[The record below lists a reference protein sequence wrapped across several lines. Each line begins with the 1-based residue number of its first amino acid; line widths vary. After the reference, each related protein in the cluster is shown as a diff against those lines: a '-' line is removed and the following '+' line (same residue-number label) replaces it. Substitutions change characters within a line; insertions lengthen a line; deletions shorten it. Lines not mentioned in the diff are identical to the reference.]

1 MATPAESWKTAITDT
16 SEGKLVVRGVEITEA
31 MDKLSFGG
39 MVYLLWKGT
48 PATPG
53 EARLME
59 MIFVSSVD
67 HGATP
72 PSSLATRVVMSGGNP
87 LNAAVAAGIL
97 AIGDS
102 HGGAIE
108 ACARLFQEWL
118 ATRDEIPDMTGLAS
132 IIVQEFQEK
141 QERIPGY
148 GHRIYKRDPRTL
160 KLVETAEREKLRGRA
175 VDLALAIQ
183 DELERRSGGKPLP
196 LNVDGIIA
204 ALMTDM
210 GFDWGLGKGFFLLS
224 RCAGLIAH
232 AHEERT
238 RQKPMRS
245 FRPCQTGVRWSPGT
259 KLGS

>member
-1 MATPAESWKTAITDT
+1 MPGETWKTAITDT
-16 SEGKLVVRGVEITEA
+16 SEGKLVIRGVEITEA
-31 MDKLSFGG
+31 MDRLNFGG
-39 MVYLLWKGT
+39 MVYLLWKGK

-53 EARLME
+53 EARLMDA
-59 MIFVSSVD
+59 ILVSSVD

-72 PSSLATRVVMSGGNP
+72 PSSQATRVVMSGGNP
-87 LNAAVAAGIL
+87 LNTAVAAGIL

-108 ACARLFQEWL
+108 ACARIFQEWL
-118 ATRDEIPDMTGLAS
+118 ATRDEIPDVRGLAAM
-132 IIVQEFQEK
+132 VVEEFAERQK
-141 QERIPGY
+141 RIPGY

-160 KLVETAEREKLRGRA
+160 KLVAIAEAEKLRGRA

-210 GFDWGLGKGFFLLS
+210 GFHWGLGKGFFILS
-224 RCAGLIAH
+224 RTAGLIAH

-238 RQKPMRS
+238 REKPMRS
-245 FRPCQTGVRWSPGT
+245 FGLAKPEYDGPRDT
-259 KLGS
+259 KV

>member
-1 MATPAESWKTAITDT
+1 MNTTSWKTALTDT
-16 SEGKLVVRGVEITEA
+16 SDGKLVIRGVEITDA
-31 MDKLSFGG
+31 MENMNFGG
-39 MVYLLWKGT
+39 MVYLLWKGR
-48 PATPG
+48 PATPQEG
-53 EARLME
+53 RLMDA
-59 MIFVSSVD
+59 ILVSSVD

-87 LNAAVAAGIL
+87 LNAAVAAGVL

-108 ACARLFQEWL
+108 QCAKLYQERLM
-118 ATRDEIPDMTGLAS
+118 TRDEGPDMKAFAS

-141 QERIPGY
+141 QKRIPGY

-160 KLVETAEREKLRGRA
+160 KLIEIAEREKLRGLG

-183 DELERRSGGKPLP
+183 DELERRSEGKPLP

-210 GFDWGLGKGFFLLS
+210 GFHWKLGKGFFILS
-224 RCAGLIAH
+224 RTAGLIAH
-232 AHEERT
+232 AYEEQT
-238 RQKPMRS
+238 REKPMRP
-245 FRPCQTGVRWSPGT
+245 FGQTKPDYDGPTGIVL
-259 KLGS
+259 K